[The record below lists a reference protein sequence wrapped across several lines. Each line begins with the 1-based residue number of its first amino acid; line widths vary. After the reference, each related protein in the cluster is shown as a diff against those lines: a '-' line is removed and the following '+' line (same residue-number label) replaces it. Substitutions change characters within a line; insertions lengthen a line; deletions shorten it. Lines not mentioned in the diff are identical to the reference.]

1 MTPTQV
7 LIVSMIGGFAT
18 VVFTVLVVGLA
29 LGLHRLLC
37 RASAL
42 LDAHRTRSQNL
53 ETCWAIDALGTTNES
68 QE

>member
-18 VVFTVLVVGLA
+18 VVCSLLVVGLTV
-29 LGLHRLLC
+29 GLHRLFK
-37 RASAL
+37 RAAAL
-42 LDAHRTRSQNL
+42 LDVHRTRRANL
-53 ETCWAIDALGTTNES
+53 DTCRAIYALGTTNEP